1 MRILMIEDD
10 EALCAA
16 VGIHLK
22 NSGYDADFCHDGE
35 DGLYYARQ
43 KAYDLILLDRMLPG
57 LDGLTVLSVLR
68 RENIHTPVL
77 LLTAL
82 NKVGDRVD
90 GLDAGADDYMTKPF
104 ATEELLARIRAML
117 RRTPKLETEGELA
130 VGDLRFD
137 QTKLLLT
144 GPKNST
150 LLSKKDAV
158 LLEMFLKNP
167 GRTLTRAQLF
177 AHVWGPDGDVDE
189 ANLAWHI
196 HYLRRTFTGVGSKLE
211 LKTVHGVG
219 YLLETSPC

>member
-10 EALCAA
+10 EALCDA

-22 NSGYDADFCHDGE
+22 NNGYDADFCHDGE

-57 LDGLTVLSVLR
+57 LDGLTVLSTLR
-68 RENIHTPVL
+68 REQIHTPVL

-82 NKVGDRVD
+82 NKIGDRVD
-90 GLDAGADDYMTKPF
+90 GLDAGADDYLTKPF
-104 ATEELLARIRAML
+104 ATEELLARVRAML
-117 RRTPKLETEGELA
+117 RRTPKLEPEQEIL

-137 QTKLLLT
+137 RMKMLLT
-144 GPKNST
+144 GPQNST

-158 LLEMFLKNP
+158 LLEQFLKNP
-167 GRTLTRAQLF
+167 GRTMTRAQLF
-177 AHVWGPDGDVDE
+177 AHVWGPDAEVDE

-196 HYLRRTFTGVGSKLE
+196 HYLRRTFTGVGSMMK

-219 YLLETSPC
+219 YLLEQGQC

>member
-10 EALCAA
+10 EALCDA

-22 NSGYDADFCHDGE
+22 NNGYDADFCHDGE

-57 LDGLTVLSVLR
+57 LDGLTVLSTLR
-68 RENIHTPVL
+68 REQIHTPVL

-82 NKVGDRVD
+82 NKIGDRVD
-90 GLDAGADDYMTKPF
+90 GLDAGADDYLTKPF
-104 ATEELLARIRAML
+104 ATEELLARVRAML
-117 RRTPKLETEGELA
+117 RRTPKLEPEQEIL

-137 QTKLLLT
+137 RMKMLLT
-144 GPKNST
+144 GPQNST

-158 LLEMFLKNP
+158 LLEQFLKNP
-167 GRTLTRAQLF
+167 GRTMTRVQLF
-177 AHVWGPDGDVDE
+177 AHVWGPDAEVDE

-196 HYLRRTFTGVGSKLE
+196 HYLRRTFTGVGSMMK

-219 YLLETSPC
+219 YLLEPEQC

>member
-10 EALCAA
+10 EALCDA

-22 NSGYDADFCHDGE
+22 NNGYDADFCHDGE

-57 LDGLTVLSVLR
+57 LDGLTVLSTLR
-68 RENIHTPVL
+68 REQIHTPVL

-82 NKVGDRVD
+82 NKIGDRVD
-90 GLDAGADDYMTKPF
+90 GLDAGADDYLTKPF
-104 ATEELLARIRAML
+104 ATEELLARVRAML
-117 RRTPKLETEGELA
+117 RRTPKLEPEQEIL

-137 QTKLLLT
+137 RMKMLLT
-144 GPKNST
+144 GPQNST

-158 LLEMFLKNP
+158 LLEQFLKNP
-167 GRTLTRAQLF
+167 GRTMTRAQLF
-177 AHVWGPDGDVDE
+177 AHVWGPDAEVDE

-196 HYLRRTFTGVGSKLE
+196 HYLRRTFTGVGSMMK

-219 YLLETSPC
+219 YLLEPEQC

>member
-10 EALCAA
+10 EALCDA

-22 NSGYDADFCHDGE
+22 NNGYDADFCHDGE

-57 LDGLTVLSVLR
+57 LDGLTVLSTLR
-68 RENIHTPVL
+68 REQIHIPVL

-82 NKVGDRVD
+82 NKIGDRVD
-90 GLDAGADDYMTKPF
+90 GLDAGADDYLTKPF
-104 ATEELLARIRAML
+104 ATEELLARVRAML
-117 RRTPKLETEGELA
+117 RRTPKLEPEQEIL

-137 QTKLLLT
+137 RMKMLLT
-144 GPKNST
+144 GPQNSM

-158 LLEMFLKNP
+158 LLEQFLKNP
-167 GRTLTRAQLF
+167 GRTMTRAQLF
-177 AHVWGPDGDVDE
+177 AHVWGPDAEVDE

-196 HYLRRTFTGVGSKLE
+196 HYLRRTFTGVGSMMK

-219 YLLETSPC
+219 YLLEPEQC

>member
-10 EALCAA
+10 EALCDA

-22 NSGYDADFCHDGE
+22 NNGYDADFCHDGE

-57 LDGLTVLSVLR
+57 LDGLTVLSTLR
-68 RENIHTPVL
+68 REQIHTPVL

-82 NKVGDRVD
+82 NKIGDRVD
-90 GLDAGADDYMTKPF
+90 GLDAGADDYLTKPF
-104 ATEELLARIRAML
+104 ATEELLARVRAML
-117 RRTPKLETEGELA
+117 RRTPKLEPEQEIL

-137 QTKLLLT
+137 RMKMLLT
-144 GPKNST
+144 GPQNST

-158 LLEMFLKNP
+158 LLEQFLKNP
-167 GRTLTRAQLF
+167 GRTMTRVQLF
-177 AHVWGPDGDVDE
+177 AHVWGPDAEVDE

-196 HYLRRTFTGVGSKLE
+196 HYLRRTFTGVGSMMK

-219 YLLETSPC
+219 YLLELEQC

>member
-10 EALCAA
+10 EALCDA

-22 NSGYDADFCHDGE
+22 NNGYDADFCHDGE

-57 LDGLTVLSVLR
+57 LDGLTVLSTLR
-68 RENIHTPVL
+68 REQIHTPVL

-82 NKVGDRVD
+82 NKIGDRVD
-90 GLDAGADDYMTKPF
+90 GLDAGADDYLTKPF
-104 ATEELLARIRAML
+104 ATEELLARVRAML
-117 RRTPKLETEGELA
+117 RRTPKLEPEQEIL

-137 QTKLLLT
+137 RMKMLLT
-144 GPKNST
+144 GPQNST

-158 LLEMFLKNP
+158 LLEQFLKNP
-167 GRTLTRAQLF
+167 GRTMTRVQLF
-177 AHVWGPDGDVDE
+177 AHVWGPDAEVDE

-196 HYLRRTFTGVGSKLE
+196 HYLRRTFTGVGSMMK

-219 YLLETSPC
+219 YLLDPEQC

>member
-10 EALCAA
+10 EALCSA

-22 NSGYDADFCHDGE
+22 NNGYDADFCHDGE

-57 LDGLTVLSVLR
+57 LDGLTVLSTLR
-68 RENIHTPVL
+68 REQIHTPVL

-82 NKVGDRVD
+82 NKIGDRVD
-90 GLDAGADDYMTKPF
+90 GLDAGADDYLTKPF

-117 RRTPKLETEGELA
+117 RRTPRLEPEQEILA
-130 VGDLRFD
+130 GDLRFD
-137 QTKLLLT
+137 RMKMQLT

-158 LLEMFLKNP
+158 LLELFLKNP
-167 GRTLTRAQLF
+167 GRTMTRAQLF
-177 AHVWGPDGDVDE
+177 AHVWGPDAEVDE

-196 HYLRRTFTGVGSKLE
+196 HYLRRTFKGVGSGAE

-219 YLLETSPC
+219 YRLETEEC